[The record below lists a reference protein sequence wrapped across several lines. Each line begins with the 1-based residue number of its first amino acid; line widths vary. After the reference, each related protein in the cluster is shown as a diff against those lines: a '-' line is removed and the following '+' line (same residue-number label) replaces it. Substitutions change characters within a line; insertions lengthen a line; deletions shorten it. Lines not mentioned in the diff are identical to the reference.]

1 MPPHRASLVCTCCL
15 LLPAVAGPV
24 RAQQQTPTVAVLSP
38 QADLVAAQTGDRVHV
53 WERATGKL
61 QASIKSAPMFRGAV
75 VPGALIAVV
84 DDGVIVRRGPGLKQ
98 TVRLKT
104 PKVLSWGRAYLSAD
118 GRVAAVLYPNDGGVG
133 DPDTLGI
140 WDARSGARRGTIRF
154 SRGRILG
161 AALTRDGAMVAL
173 FGDAGRQR
181 ALLLVHRLAGKRATK
196 QILSWSSAAHRTT
209 YSAAWS
215 ADGRRLCLGAGTQL
229 LLWELRGRRLRLA
242 AQASTAAIK
251 ALFPPALRGAAVRM
265 PGAHGL
271 ALSVDGKQLVSLHGM
286 GVVGAARWRVTRRG
300 LTPVAWIKRPRIGGT
315 MRQLAFDA
323 AGRPWLVSSTYAP
336 KVWVHAPR
344 GGRFAVVRV
353 LAP

>member
-1 MPPHRASLVCTCCL
+1 MARSHHLSLAAL
-15 LLPAVAGPV
+15 LLVALPA

-38 QADLVAAQTGDRVHV
+38 GADLVAAQTGDRIRV

-84 DDGVIVRRGPGLKQ
+84 DGGVVVYRGPRLTR

-104 PKVLSWGRAYLSAD
+104 PRVLAWGRAHLSAD
-118 GRVAAVLYPNDGGVG
+118 GRVAAALYPKDGGVG

-140 WDARSGARRGTIRF
+140 WDARSGARRATISF
-154 SRGRILG
+154 SRGRMLG
-161 AALTRDGAMVAL
+161 AALTRDGAMVAV
-173 FGDAGRQR
+173 FGDVDRQR
-181 ALLLVHRLAGKRATK
+181 ALLQVHRLAGKRAAK

-215 ADGRRLCLGAGTQL
+215 ADGRRLCLGAGREL
-229 LLWELRGRRLRLA
+229 LLWDLSGRRPRLV
-242 AQASTAAIK
+242 AQTPTAAVK
-251 ALFPPALRGAAVRM
+251 ALFPPALRGPAVRM

-271 ALSVDGKQLVSLHGM
+271 AFSADGKQLVSLHGV

-300 LTPVAWIKRPRIGGT
+300 LSPRAWIKRPRIGGP

-323 AGRPWLVSSTYAP
+323 AGAPWLVSSTYAP
-336 KVWVHAPR
+336 KVWVQAPK
-344 GGRFAVVRV
+344 GGRFDVVRV